1 MLDRQKLRQDT
12 DLVRNGAKKKNIH
25 APIDEFV
32 SIDAEW
38 RSLRTQLD
46 EIKAEQNRISKS
58 IGALMAQGE
67 KQKAEEAKNQ
77 ATQLKDKI
85 SELEDKERILE
96 KKLLEIELE
105 IPNLPHESVP
115 VGKDEKDNVVVETW
129 GEKPQL
135 NFTPKAHWD
144 IATYLGIIDFE
155 AGAKISGSG
164 FIVYKGLGAKLQRAL
179 INFMLDYH
187 IEKNNYTEIYPP
199 FIVTRDSLTGTG
211 QLPKFEED
219 LYYMER
225 DDVFLIPTA
234 EVPVTNLHREE
245 ILDIKKLPINYV
257 AFSGCFRREAGAAGK
272 DTRGLLRVHQF
283 DKVEL
288 VKFCTPESS
297 YTELEKLRRDAQSI
311 LQELG
316 LHFRVTELCT
326 GELSFANAK
335 CYDLE
340 VWSPGVEK
348 FLEISS
354 ASNFEAF
361 QARRANIRYRPDK
374 GSKLE
379 FVHTLNASGV
389 ALPRLVAAILE
400 TYQQEDGSVIVP
412 EALRGFMGAEVI
424 NPV

>member
-1 MLDRQKLRQDT
+1 MLDRQTLRQDT

-25 APIDEFV
+25 APIEEFV
-32 SIDAEW
+32 SIDTEW
-38 RSLRTQLD
+38 RKVRTQLD
-46 EIKAEQNRISKS
+46 DIKAEQNRISKS

-85 SELEDKERILE
+85 SELEDKARELE
-96 KKLLEIELE
+96 KKLLGFELE

-115 VGKDEKDNVVVETW
+115 FGKDENDNVVVETW
-129 GEKPQL
+129 DEKPQFK
-135 NFTPKAHWD
+135 FTPKAHWD
-144 IATYLGIIDFE
+144 IAKYLGIIDFE

-164 FIVYKGLGAKLQRAL
+164 FIVYKGLGAKLQRSL

-199 FIVTRDSLTGTG
+199 FIVNRDSLTGTG

-225 DDVFLIPTA
+225 DDIFLIPTA

-245 ILDIKKLPINYV
+245 ILDADKLPINYV

-297 YTELEKLRRDAQSI
+297 YEELEKLRRDAQSI

-374 GSKLE
+374 ESKPE

-424 NPV
+424 SPA